1 MLTACVCFVF
11 ITIGFGQL
19 TLIFHNFYNR
29 VLQQHGTSHV
39 SVYDENYTRLGSWV
53 KRQRAEYKKYQLRGR
68 TNSQMTK
75 ERIDK
80 LDSIG
85 FQWRLKAE
93 KLTWDDRFEVSVLE
107 WLDELAFYV
116 GDYS

>member
-1 MLTACVCFVF
+1 
-11 ITIGFGQL
+11 
-19 TLIFHNFYNR
+19 
-29 VLQQHGTSHV
+29 
-39 SVYDENYTRLGSWV
+39 
-53 KRQRAEYKKYQLRGR
+53 
-68 TNSQMTK
+68 MTK

-116 GDYS
+116 GDFS